1 MKKHMNLKKIT
12 AFLLAAAMI
21 LTGIQLTPQDVQ
33 AASVKR
39 KLSKSSVTLNVGKST
54 SLSLMRET
62 KYKGKDKK
70 YHTKWVADKTKAK
83 WSSSNSKAVKVSSSG
98 KVTAVKAGT
107 ATISAKVSGKTYK
120 CTVKAVAPTVRR
132 LSKSSVTVVTGK
144 TTTLTLQKKSGSKWV
159 TDKTK
164 ASWSSSSKSVATVS
178 STGKVTALKPGKVT
192 ISAKVSG
199 KTYKCIVTVSPVR
212 KLNSTSLK
220 LKAGSTYTLKLLT
233 ANYTVTN
240 GKLSGKWVDDKTSA
254 TWSVNGKGNIS
265 VNSKGVI
272 TIKAGDGAVVYAK
285 KDGKTYS
292 CKVSVINPEPEKKPE
307 SKPED
312 NKKPE
317 SGNTNGGN
325 GGSQSGNTS
334 GNGESN
340 SGNGGSTSG
349 NGGNTSGN
357 GGSTSGNTGN
367 TSGNG
372 GNAGN
377 TELSGRAWIEEY
389 FGSEAVKKIDETCKG
404 GVLYSWDQ
412 YDWIKDFTLY
422 TSDRKKKL
430 AFVEI
435 GNPFSTEK
443 TYHKVIDGVAYAA
456 YGDASGTGDYYA
468 GKPFS
473 LKLKVC
479 IVNPNRFTDG
489 SNEYYKYT
497 EMTPSELRSYGI
509 NVLIDGKEIQDSA
522 TVLPG
527 EHTLSIVGKT
537 DSAKNVLK
545 NALPESEKEG
555 KLTFCYTDKK
565 IIETRDTTG
574 CPPEKKQLWD
584 KIFQVTDE
592 IIKDGMTERDKV
604 KAIHDWIVKN
614 TTYDVASFN
623 LIHQGKGN
631 ETPDWIHVEIGP
643 LLHGRAVCDGY
654 AWTFNYLALTAGLQ
668 SRFVEGPVYYKD
680 GTCPG
685 AHAWNQVFV
694 DGKWYFIDCTWD
706 DYDFADDTEYVD
718 YEYFLSEE
726 IWDNHKIDKIYS
738 IWTGE

>member
-21 LTGIQLTPQDVQ
+21 LTGIQLAPQDVQ

-83 WSSSNSKAVKVSSSG
+83 WSSSNSKAVRVSSSG
-98 KVTAVKAGT
+98 KVKAVKAGT

-120 CTVKAVAPTVRR
+120 CKVKAVAPTVRR
-132 LSKSSVTVVTGK
+132 LSKSSVTVATGK

-164 ASWSSSSKSVATVS
+164 AKWSSSSKSVATVS
-178 STGKVTALKPGKVT
+178 SAGKVTALKPGKVT
-192 ISAKVSG
+192 ISAKISG

-307 SKPED
+307 DNKKPESKPED

-317 SGNTNGGN
+317 SGNTSSGN
-325 GGSQSGNTS
+325 GDSQSGNTS

-349 NGGNTSGN
+349 NGG
-357 GGSTSGNTGN
+357 STSGNESSS
-367 TSGNG
+367 SGNESG

-377 TELSGRAWIEEY
+377 TEPEEDEE
-389 FGSEAVKKIDETCKG
+389 FNEWVRNHVLKSLDGKKEFEFSCMK
-404 GVLYSWDQ
+404 
-412 YDWIKDFTLY
+412 
-422 TSDRKKKL
+422 
-430 AFVEI
+430 
-435 GNPFSTEK
+435 NPFDSNNGSYLRRHT
-443 TYHKVIDGVAYAA
+443 IDGVDYATEIHA
-456 YGDASGTGDYYA
+456 GDTMNIRVDVASS
-468 GKPFS
+468 FS
-473 LKLKVC
+473 QM
-479 IVNPNRFTDG
+479 
-489 SNEYYKYT
+489 S
-497 EMTPSELRSYGI
+497 PSELRQYGI
-509 NVLIDGKEIQDSA
+509 EVLLDGKPMADTIKITAGTHTVTFVGKTEDAKRVLA
-522 TVLPG
+522 TVL
-527 EHTLSIVGKT
+527 EF
-537 DSAKNVLK
+537 
-545 NALPESEKEG
+545 PEKSM
-555 KLTFCYTDKK
+555 TFCYTDKK

-574 CPPEKKQLWD
+574 CEPETKAFWE
-584 KIFQVTDE
+584 KIFSVLNE
-592 IIKDGMTERDKV
+592 IIKDGMTDEQKVAAISQWLVSNCRRDV
-604 KAIHDWIVKN
+604 NYAGPNN
-614 TTYDVASFN
+614 TIAPGHEISFSAR
-623 LIHQGKGN
+623 
-631 ETPDWIHVEIGP
+631 GP
-643 LLHGRAVCDGY
+643 LLYGMGVCDGY
-654 AWTFNYLALTAGLQ
+654 AGAFAYMTYVAGIKT
-668 SRFVEGPVYYKD
+668 RVVG
-680 GTCPG
+680 GTVSYPNG
-685 AHAWNQVFV
+685 SGGTHGWNQVLV
-694 DGKWYFIDCTWD
+694 GGKWYYIDVTWMDLDAYRYTENDELVRDDDAFQEKYYLTETLWD
-706 DYDFADDTEYVD
+706 DHHINEIADFE
-718 YEYFLSEE
+718 F
-726 IWDNHKIDKIYS
+726 K
-738 IWTGE
+738 

>member
-83 WSSSNSKAVKVSSSG
+83 WSSSNSKAVRVSSSG

-120 CTVKAVAPTVRR
+120 CKVKAVVPIVRR
-132 LSKSSVTVVTGK
+132 LSKSSVTVATGK

-178 STGKVTALKPGKVT
+178 SAGKVTALKPGKVT

-325 GGSQSGNTS
+325 GDSQSGNTS

-357 GGSTSGNTGN
+357 GGSTSGNE
-367 TSGNG
+367 SGSSGSENG

-377 TELSGRAWIEEY
+377 NQSEDTGLTLRSKDGKKTLILCKLTNPFESMDYCYIRRHTIDNEEY
-389 FGSEAVKKIDETCKG
+389 ATEINA
-404 GVLYSWDQ
+404 GVPVTVVLNVSTGVNSDGIL
-412 YDWIKDFTLY
+412 DITKT
-422 TSDRKKKL
+422 TS
-430 AFVEI
+430 
-435 GNPFSTEK
+435 
-443 TYHKVIDGVAYAA
+443 
-456 YGDASGTGDYYA
+456 
-468 GKPFS
+468 
-473 LKLKVC
+473 
-479 IVNPNRFTDG
+479 
-489 SNEYYKYT
+489 
-497 EMTPSELRSYGI
+497 TPSELRDYGI
-509 NVLIDGKEIQDSA
+509 NTLLDGKEMPDVVTLTPGKH
-522 TVLPG
+522 TVTFVAESNNAKRVLG
-527 EHTLSIVGKT
+527 LLTENETLIF
-537 DSAKNVLK
+537 
-545 NALPESEKEG
+545 PEKSM
-555 KLTFCYTDKK
+555 TFCYTDKK

-574 CPPEKKQLWD
+574 CEPETKAFWE
-584 KIFQVTDE
+584 KIFSVLNE
-592 IIKDGMTERDKV
+592 IIKDGMTDEQKVAAISQWLVSNCRRDV
-604 KAIHDWIVKN
+604 NYAGPNN
-614 TTYDVASFN
+614 TIAPGHEISFSAR
-623 LIHQGKGN
+623 
-631 ETPDWIHVEIGP
+631 GP
-643 LLHGRAVCDGY
+643 LLYGMGVCDGY
-654 AWTFNYLALTAGLQ
+654 AGAFAYMAYVAGIKT
-668 SRFVEGPVYYKD
+668 RVVG
-680 GTCPG
+680 GTVSYPNG
-685 AHAWNQVFV
+685 SGGTHGWNQVLV
-694 DGKWYFIDCTWD
+694 GGKWYYIDVTWMDLDAYRYTENDELVRDDDAFQEKYYLTETLWD
-706 DYDFADDTEYVD
+706 DHHINEIADFE
-718 YEYFLSEE
+718 F
-726 IWDNHKIDKIYS
+726 K
-738 IWTGE
+738 

>member
-62 KYKGKDKK
+62 RYKGKDKK

-83 WSSSNSKAVKVSSSG
+83 WSSSNSKAVRVSSSG

-120 CTVKAVAPTVRR
+120 CKVKAVAPIVRR
-132 LSKSSVTVVTGK
+132 LSKSSVTVATGK

-178 STGKVTALKPGKVT
+178 SAGKVTALKPGKVT

-317 SGNTNGGN
+317 SGNTSGGN

-357 GGSTSGNTGN
+357 GGSTSGNE
-367 TSGNG
+367 SGSSGSENG

-377 TELSGRAWIEEY
+377 NQSEDTGLTLRSKDGKKTLILCKLTNPFESMDYCYIRRHTIDNEEY
-389 FGSEAVKKIDETCKG
+389 ATEINA
-404 GVLYSWDQ
+404 GVPVTVVLNVSTGVNSDGIL
-412 YDWIKDFTLY
+412 DITKT
-422 TSDRKKKL
+422 TS
-430 AFVEI
+430 
-435 GNPFSTEK
+435 
-443 TYHKVIDGVAYAA
+443 
-456 YGDASGTGDYYA
+456 
-468 GKPFS
+468 
-473 LKLKVC
+473 
-479 IVNPNRFTDG
+479 
-489 SNEYYKYT
+489 
-497 EMTPSELRSYGI
+497 TPSELRDYGI
-509 NVLIDGKEIQDSA
+509 NTLLDGKEMPDVVTLTPGKH
-522 TVLPG
+522 TVTFVAESNNAKRVLG
-527 EHTLSIVGKT
+527 LLTENETLIF
-537 DSAKNVLK
+537 
-545 NALPESEKEG
+545 PEKSM
-555 KLTFCYTDKK
+555 TFCYTDKK

-574 CPPEKKQLWD
+574 CEPETKAFWE
-584 KIFQVTDE
+584 KIFSVLNE
-592 IIKDGMTERDKV
+592 IIKDGMTDEQKVAAISQWLVSNCRRDVNYKDQGHDISFYAMGPILYGTGVCSGYSSAFAYMAYVAGIKV
-604 KAIHDWIVKN
+604 KIIGG
-614 TTYDVASFN
+614 TTPNN
-623 LIHQGKGN
+623 LH
-631 ETPDWIHVEIGP
+631 E
-643 LLHGRAVCDGY
+643 
-654 AWTFNYLALTAGLQ
+654 
-668 SRFVEGPVYYKD
+668 
-680 GTCPG
+680 
-685 AHAWNQVFV
+685 WNQVLV
-694 DGKWYFIDCTWD
+694 DNKWYYIDVTWMDLDAYRYTENDELVRDDDAFQEKYYLTETLWD
-706 DYDFADDTEYVD
+706 DHHITDTHDVEFD
-718 YEYFLSEE
+718 
-726 IWDNHKIDKIYS
+726 
-738 IWTGE
+738 